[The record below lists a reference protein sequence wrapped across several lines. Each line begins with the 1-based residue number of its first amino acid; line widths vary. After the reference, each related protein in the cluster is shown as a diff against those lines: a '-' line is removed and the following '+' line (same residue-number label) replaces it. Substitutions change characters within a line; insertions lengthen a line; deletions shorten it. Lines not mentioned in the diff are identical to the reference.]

1 MIGNYEH
8 MRINILQMDCWI
20 GKQNR
25 RYNNI
30 CNIILFEIRE
40 NLKYFND
47 EMRDCFS
54 IRRTLNLFILYIERF
69 IRTNATCMEIEYK
82 RIYRK

>member
-1 MIGNYEH
+1 
-8 MRINILQMDCWI
+8 MDCWI

-25 RYNNI
+25 RYNNT

-54 IRRTLNLFILYIERF
+54 IRRTLNLFILYRTIRF

-82 RIYRK
+82 RYI